1 MKSRDSL
8 NDLQILLIKE
18 EKGKGNEKSLT
29 EGILSET
36 ENMNKIDNLC
46 KLFNEQS
53 YDGNNMGFIFLDST
67 LTLC

>member
-53 YDGNNMGFIFLDST
+53 SEGNYMGLIFLDST